1 MERFIITGGT
11 PLQGDV
17 KIDGAK
23 NAVLPILAASLL
35 SDGVCEIHNVPLLD
49 DVLAMC
55 TVLRYYGAELTLG
68 EDSVLVDASHAGGP
82 GAPEYI
88 MKKMRASNLVLGP
101 LLSRFHRAN
110 LPYPGGCAIGSRP
123 MNYHLQGLVALGAT
137 ITEQG
142 GYIEA
147 TVEHLRGTEICLD
160 FPSVGATENVM
171 MAAVLADGDT
181 IIHNAAREPEIADLA
196 GFLNAMGAQVKG
208 AGSGLIQISG
218 VKKLHGCIYHVMPDR
233 IETGTLLA
241 AATITGGDILLRETT
256 AEHSTAVI
264 GKLEEIGANISLEEN
279 AIRLKMKKPLQAVDI
294 TTMPYPGFPTDM
306 QPQMLA
312 LLTKAQGTSIV
323 IENIFENRFQHV
335 DELCRLGA
343 DIRLVGRGA
352 VINGKENLV
361 GALVRASDLRA
372 GAALVIAGLAA
383 AGSTVVENVEYIDR
397 GYQCLERTLQSLGAD
412 IVRVSPIFDMKR
424 G

>member
-1 MERFIITGGT
+1 MERFIITGGN
-11 PLQGDV
+11 PLQGDI

-23 NAVLPILAASLL
+23 NAVLPILAACLL

-55 TVLRYYGAELTLG
+55 TVLRYYGADLTLG
-68 EDSVLVDASHAGGP
+68 EDSVIVDATHAGGP
-82 GAPEYI
+82 GAPECV

-101 LLSRFHRAN
+101 LLSRFRRAN

-123 MNYHLQGLVALGAT
+123 MNYHLQGLIALGAQ
-137 ITEQG
+137 ISEQG

-147 TVEHLRGTEICLD
+147 TVDHLRGTEICLD

-171 MAAVLADGDT
+171 MAAALADGDT
-181 IIHNAAREPEIADLA
+181 TIHNAAREPEIADLA
-196 GFLNAMGAQVKG
+196 GFLNAMGAKVKG
-208 AGSGLIQISG
+208 AGSGLIEITG
-218 VKKLHGCIYHVMPDR
+218 VKKLHGCAYHVMPDR

-241 AATITGGDILLRETT
+241 AATMTGGDVLLRGTT

-264 GKLEEIGANISLEEN
+264 GKLEEIGADITLEEK
-279 AIRLKMKKPLQAVDI
+279 AIRLTMKKPLQAVDV

-352 VINGKENLV
+352 VVNGKKSLT
-361 GALVRASDLRA
+361 GALVRATDLRA

-383 AGSTVVENVEYIDR
+383 NGSTVVENVEYIDR

-412 IVRVSPIFDMKR
+412 IVRVSPIFDMKK